1 MTYQALHHRGTPT
14 LTVTD
19 ARGLAVRE
27 VAYCR
32 QQVEQPVDAR
42 ITRQE
47 FDPAARLVA
56 QWDPRLRG
64 NAPAPNLATIFSL
77 SDQTLLSDSVDVGW
91 QLSLPNDAQSILFR
105 WDSRGTWHQSEFDRL
120 QRPVAIHEGLA
131 GEPPRVIERF
141 TYGMASHEW
150 AAHNQCGRQV
160 RHDDG
165 AGSQHLNEYAVHGEI
180 RVETRQFLG
189 SLDTPDWPLDIQLRE
204 ALLEVGEVFVSTRRY
219 TAAGDPQ
226 SLTDAKGNQRKFTYS
241 VAGQLKETR
250 LQLAGT
256 GQEPRLLVGNIHY
269 NAAGQIDSETAG
281 NGVLTRVLYAADDGR
296 PMQRVSAVP
305 GSPPLQDLHYR
316 YDPVGNILH
325 LEDKAQPVVFFKN
338 QRVEPINRYRYDSLY
353 QLVEASG
360 RQVMPATYGP
370 ALPALLPTP
379 LDPNQLTH
387 YTQTFN
393 YDFAGNLLTR
403 HQSGAPTFSMKTSR
417 TSNRSLALQED
428 GERLEEEDIV
438 NGFDPCGNQRQLQR
452 GQHIQWD
459 GRQQLSEVTMV
470 KREDGPD
477 DHERY
482 IYGPRGQRLRKARI
496 TYTGRRTL
504 LADTRYLPGLEI
516 HLDATRGEERHV
528 ITADAGH
535 SQIRM
540 MHWAE
545 HPPKDVMND
554 QLRFSLCDL
563 LGSCTLEL
571 DENARL
577 LNQEGFFPFGGTA
590 WWAGSSALE
599 AKYKVR
605 RYSGRERDA
614 TGLYYYGHR
623 YYAPWLQR
631 WMSPDPAGNVDGLNR
646 YLMVKNNPV
655 GFFDG
660 DGLKRTPI
668 EERNSKS
675 KLSFFD
681 PYLLNRL
688 DSRDEESERRL
699 ERVERQLIH
708 TLKPTHEIQ
717 SVAKYDPSIAR
728 PDSFTNLYERDI
740 WTFEDNF
747 RNQKDTDGSDKTDYF
762 ASDVTA
768 FQYTSMS
775 AEKGF
780 FGHLPSII
788 RRWAVDNRETR
799 NLTKGLENGS
809 KELLSIFMKE
819 TKNGKSTQKILDI
832 FGLNAVKIEFS
843 DNTYDIYVE
852 PRSDSHTEYN
862 ETTYQQ
868 SKNTIPAI
876 SSRLFETLETRTSKR
891 SQAPIRPVII
901 EKFLIEKLFLR

>member
-1 MTYQALHHRGTPT
+1 M
-14 LTVTD
+14 TVTD
-19 ARGLAVRE
+19 ARGLTVRE

-32 QQVEQPVDAR
+32 QQVDQPLDTR
-42 ITRQE
+42 ITRQV
-47 FDPAARLVA
+47 FDTAARLVA
-56 QWDPRLRG
+56 QWDPRLWG

-77 SDQTLLSDSVDVGW
+77 SDQTLLSDSVDAGW
-91 QLSLPNDAQSILFR
+91 QLSLPNDAQSILCR
-105 WDSRGTWHQSEFDRL
+105 WDSRGTCHQSEFDRL
-120 QRPVAIHEGLA
+120 QRPVAIREGLA

-141 TYGMASHEW
+141 TYGMASREW
-150 AAHNQCGRQV
+150 AAHNQCGRRV

-180 RVETRQFLG
+180 RMETRQFLG

-204 ALLEVGEVFVSTRRY
+204 ALLEVGESFVSTRSY

-250 LQLAGT
+250 LQLAST
-256 GQEPRLLVGNIHY
+256 GQEPRLLVSDIHY

-281 NGVLTRVLYAADDGR
+281 NGVLTRIWYAVEDGR

-370 ALPALLPTP
+370 ALPAMLPTP

-387 YTQTFN
+387 YTQTFD
-393 YDFAGNLLTR
+393 YDAAGNLFTR
-403 HQSGAPTFSMKTSR
+403 HHSGAPTFSMKTSR
-417 TSNRSLALQED
+417 TSNRSLALQAD
-428 GERLEEEDIV
+428 GERLDEEDIV

-452 GQHIQWD
+452 GQFIQWD

-554 QLRFSLCDL
+554 QLRFSLGDL

-577 LNQEGFFPFGGTA
+577 LNQEGFYPFGGTA

-605 RYSGRERDA
+605 RYSGKERDA

-655 GFFDG
+655 AFFDEN
-660 DGLKRTPI
+660 GLGRTSTTNPHRPLTSGRQNAEPNI
-668 EERNSKS
+668 SYYDQHLEERFDSDSEAVKNHMNFIEKNFTHQIILKYGINS
-675 KLSFFD
+675 SFISDNFH
-681 PYLLNRL
+681 NIFQ
-688 DSRDEESERRL
+688 RDHW
-699 ERVERQLIH
+699 QFMH
-708 TLKPTHEIQ
+708 
-717 SVAKYDPSIAR
+717 
-728 PDSFTNLYERDI
+728 
-740 WTFEDNF
+740 NF
-747 RNQKDTDGSDKTDYF
+747 RNPKTTDYY
-762 ASDVTA
+762 ANEMTR
-768 FQYTSMS
+768 FQYTKI
-775 AEKGF
+775 AREQNF
-780 FGHLPSII
+780 FGHLPSRITRSNVI
-788 RRWAVDNRETR
+788 NKET
-799 NLTKGLENGS
+799 LKATKRLKSGS
-809 KELLSIFMKE
+809 NEMLQTFMKK
-819 TKNGKSTQKILDI
+819 TPNGKSTQRILSD
-832 FGLNAVKIEFS
+832 FGLMATKVEKFS
-843 DNTYDIYVE
+843 SENKVSFLIHVQPAPVVSTERNPGNFGEAAANDAAFE
-852 PRSDSHTEYN
+852 SPRSPLPT
-862 ETTYQQ
+862 Q
-868 SKNTIPAI
+868 
-876 SSRLFETLETRTSKR
+876 RRRTGILASI
-891 SQAPIRPVII
+891 Q
-901 EKFLIEKLFLR
+901 KLFR

>member
-1 MTYQALHHRGTPT
+1 MTYRALHHRGTPT

-32 QQVEQPVDAR
+32 QQVEQPLDAR

-77 SDQTLLSDSVDVGW
+77 SDQTLLSDSVDAGW

-120 QRPVAIHEGLA
+120 QRPVAIREGLA

-189 SLDTPDWPLDIQLRE
+189 SLDTPDWPLDIQLRD

-226 SLTDAKGNQRKFTYS
+226 SLNDAKGNQRKFTYS

-393 YDFAGNLLTR
+393 YDAAGNLITR
-403 HQSGAPTFSMKTSR
+403 HHSGAPTFSMKTSR

-428 GERLEEEDIV
+428 GERFEEEDIV
-438 NGFDPCGNQRQLQR
+438 NGFDLCGNRRQLQR

-459 GRQQLSEVTMV
+459 GRQQMSEVTMV

-540 MHWAE
+540 MHWVE

-571 DENARL
+571 DENASL
-577 LNQEGFFPFGGTA
+577 LNQEGFYPFGGTA

-646 YLMVKNNPV
+646 YLMVRNNPV
-655 GFFDG
+655 NFF
-660 DGLKRTPI
+660 
-668 EERNSKS
+668 
-675 KLSFFD
+675 
-681 PYLLNRL
+681 
-688 DSRDEESERRL
+688 
-699 ERVERQLIH
+699 
-708 TLKPTHEIQ
+708 
-717 SVAKYDPSIAR
+717 
-728 PDSFTNLYERDI
+728 
-740 WTFEDNF
+740 
-747 RNQKDTDGSDKTDYF
+747 DTDGLGRTSVEPRGAEVGGTAHHFEHKVSYFDPDLQARLESGDEHSDKRFDFVKTSFEHETIIETGISSTYNKDRFKNSYEPHHWQLYANF
-762 ASDVTA
+762 RDEHEKRYYASDVVKY
-768 FQYTSMS
+768 QYKRISNDQ
-775 AEKGF
+775 GF
-780 FGHLPSII
+780 FGHLPSLIT
-788 RRWAVDNRETR
+788 RKYVTNKTTLEWAEKLTNTR
-799 NLTKGLENGS
+799 G
-809 KELLSIFMKE
+809 ELPLSFLKE
-819 TKNGKSTQKILDI
+819 TPNGKSTQRILDE
-832 FGLNAVKIEFS
+832 FGLIA
-843 DNTYDIYVE
+843 TRVE
-852 PRSDSHTEYN
+852 RG
-862 ETTYQQ
+862 
-868 SKNTIPAI
+868 
-876 SSRLFETLETRTSKR
+876 
-891 SQAPIRPVII
+891 IRPHQDDLLIHVMPASSTST
-901 EKFLIEKLFLR
+901 EVTRHLDFTDSKMDASGTLSAAEYRNDPYPEFLFSKPDRKKPESSSDAMLF

>member
-1 MTYQALHHRGTPT
+1 M
-14 LTVTD
+14 TVTD

-77 SDQTLLSDSVDVGW
+77 SDQTLSSDSVDAGW

-655 GFFDG
+655 AFFDV
-660 DGLKRTPI
+660 DGRGRASVTDELNNISIVKGEQDSEI
-668 EERNSKS
+668 SY
-675 KLSFFD
+675 FD
-681 PYLLNRL
+681 PHLQQRL
-688 DSRDEESERRL
+688 DNASDESMARFNHAAKLKFE
-699 ERVERQLIH
+699 
-708 TLKPTHEIQ
+708 LKPGNQIRTL
-717 SVAKYDPSIAR
+717 AGFDSIRSYAY
-728 PDSFTNLYERDI
+728 TNRFYRHI
-740 WTFEDNF
+740 WIFENND
-747 RNQKDTDGSDKTDYF
+747 RNKSNNNYY
-762 ASDVTA
+762 ASDVA
-768 FQYTSMS
+768 KSQYITVSK
-775 AEKGF
+775 EEGF

-788 RRWAVDNRETR
+788 RRWAVSNFKTR
-799 NLTKGLENGS
+799 FAVMGLESGS
-809 KELLSIFMKE
+809 PEMLDAFMKTE
-819 TKNGKSTQKILDI
+819 NGKSTQRILND
-832 FGLNAVKIEFS
+832 FGLKAVRVERT
-843 DNTYDIYVE
+843 DNNFDVFLQ
-852 PRSDSHTEYN
+852 PDPSRSTQTLSPAQTSGATSPTGHPSSSN
-862 ETTYQQ
+862 ETGLTTGLDAP
-868 SKNTIPAI
+868 SPPENICTPFAT
-876 SSRLFETLETRTSKR
+876 SPGRRLSTTLF
-891 SQAPIRPVII
+891 P
-901 EKFLIEKLFLR
+901 